1 MHFKLRNQQLKTIMY
16 TYRLLHQNFMVTTN
30 KKSII
35 DKHTEKKKNPNITLK
50 IVIKS
55 QEK

>member
-1 MHFKLRNQQLKTIMY
+1 
-16 TYRLLHQNFMVTTN
+16 MVTIN

-35 DKHTEKKKNPNITLK
+35 DKHTEKKKDPNTTLK

>member
-1 MHFKLRNQQLKTIMY
+1 MY
-16 TYRLLHQNFMVTTN
+16 TYRLLHQNLMVTIN

-35 DKHTEKKKNPNITLK
+35 DKHTEKKKDPNTTLK

>member
-16 TYRLLHQNFMVTTN
+16 TYRLLYQYLMVTIN
-30 KKSII
+30 KKSIR
-35 DKHTEKKKNPNITLK
+35 DKHTEKKKNPNTTLK